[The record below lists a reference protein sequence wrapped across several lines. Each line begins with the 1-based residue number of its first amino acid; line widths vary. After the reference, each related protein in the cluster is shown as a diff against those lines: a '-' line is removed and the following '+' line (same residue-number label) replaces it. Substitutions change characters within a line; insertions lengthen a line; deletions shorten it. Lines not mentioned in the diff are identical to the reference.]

1 MTGEISRDRQYI
13 GSLFDVFQMY
23 FTLYKG
29 TGSDIVTASAG
40 VGKLGAFVQMVFFHF
55 EGMGAKV
62 F

>member
-1 MTGEISRDRQYI
+1 M
-13 GSLFDVFQMY
+13 FDVFQMY

-29 TGSDIVTASAG
+29 TESDIVTASAG
-40 VGKLGAFVQMVFFHF
+40 FGKLGAFVQMVFFHF